1 MEVSLNPPDD
11 DMADRLTQQQF
22 APPTYTSLEVPYAP
36 LVHRNA
42 LPETR
47 IAEPGPK
54 KKGKRKST
62 AAEADANGSTDSP
75 KEKKQR
81 ISRSCDQCHGKRM
94 KCSGFKPCNNCTK
107 RERTCTYDRP
117 YVRGIAKTPP
127 PPPADGQA
135 RNLAQPVDE
144 FGREVRDRSWALRAC
159 DLCRTQKVSCSGKLP
174 CENCFNSRVAC
185 TFKLRAKQ
193 RDSMPPGEGGE
204 EGEGEGEDSEAE
216 GDGTELQNAQDGGNE
231 ATEYGGTFAVR
242 RIPLQDHET
251 YMLPHRYSD
260 PETPP
265 LAFLHKAWERMAYY
279 CKTPSRYGQEFGVQ
293 GDLVLPLSDQPFDT
307 TKPLEFPES
316 PVKWF
321 EMHNAFQNGWT
332 ETFHFLHRP
341 TVKSW
346 LERVWKNWTANV
358 PLENDLGPAKAT
370 IALMCMSIGTM
381 FYDRPWREAVRQK
394 MWDRLWTLNMGDQL
408 FLTTIRLTDAEPGP
422 PKLESIQARLL
433 QTLYLLCTC
442 RLSQAWYIFGNAV
455 HMLTQLGLHRR
466 RGRNR
471 GLGPDITDNPDYAKV
486 QCERRTFWATYI
498 IDKEIS
504 LMSGRP
510 CHFSNEAVDQE
521 FPDPVNDEDMGPE
534 GPFRP
539 HLGDCYLEAGTEQA
553 KLNQIIDKVMR
564 DVYTFREIPDEWR
577 LESAWRLGNE
587 LEQWKDQLPFMMCHL
602 KPSML
607 HTIFRR
613 QSTLLT
619 LAHCHAA
626 ILIYRPFM
634 TAPNP
639 ADGDKKQTADSAVRK
654 LIDAARVAVN
664 MCLALA
670 RDQDKR
676 DKSHFQAI
684 FFAHHVCFCAAAV
697 IFLLPHI
704 RTRQAMYGGS
714 HFRGYGKM
722 DAKLTELAEKAIV
735 ALVGQTNRYSPSRR
749 WAIIL
754 EELRDEAVRQVNG
767 VGRTP
772 AEQGQAQT
780 QPEREASEEGSDEAD
795 DQSPNDQLLE
805 DALRAH
811 WEADLARHALP
822 NQASAGEVTEP
833 PPPPTVHRLWDKWK
847 TTDWLDLDSA
857 AFGPISNF
865 EPPPPTPPSQPAP
878 QPATSPL
885 PAPQTDQNPVQ

>member
-1 MEVSLNPPDD
+1 MAHITQTPLFDRRNSWHFEWMGASALSVNPIITTRRRAPTAARVSPPTATTT
-11 DMADRLTQQQF
+11 MADQHQHTQQQF
-22 APPTYTSLEVPYAP
+22 APPTYASLEVPFAP
-36 LVHRNA
+36 PVHRNA

-54 KKGKRKST
+54 KKGKRKSN
-62 AAEADANGSTDSP
+62 AAEGDANGTTDSP

-107 RERTCTYDRP
+107 RDRACTYDRP
-117 YVRGIAKTPP
+117 YIRGIAKTPP

-204 EGEGEGEDSEAE
+204 EVEGEGEASEAE
-216 GDGTELQNAQDGGNE
+216 ADETELQENDS
-231 ATEYGGTFAVR
+231 TEYGGTFAVR
-242 RIPLQDHET
+242 RIPLQDHEN
-251 YMLPHRYSD
+251 YMLTNRYAD

-265 LAFLHKAWERMAYY
+265 LAFLHKAWERMARYQ
-279 CKTPSRYGQEFGVQ
+279 KIPTSYGQEYGVP
-293 GDLVLPLSDQPFDT
+293 GDLVMPPSDQPFDT
-307 TKPLEFPES
+307 TLPLAFPES
-316 PVKWF
+316 PTKWF
-321 EMHNAFQNGWT
+321 EMLNAFQNGWT

-346 LERVWKNWTANV
+346 LERVWKNWTANS
-358 PLENDLGPAKAT
+358 PLEKELGPAKAT

-408 FLTTIRLTDAEPGP
+408 FLATIRLTDSEPGP

-433 QTLYLLCTC
+433 QVLYLLCTC

-471 GLGPDITDNPDYAKV
+471 GLGRDMTVNPDYAKI
-486 QCERRTFWATYI
+486 QCERRTFWTAYI

-553 KLNQIIDKVMR
+553 KLNQIIDKIMR
-564 DVYTFREIPDEWR
+564 DVYTFREIPDDWR
-577 LESAWRLGNE
+577 LESATRLGNE
-587 LEQWKDQLPFMMCHL
+587 LEQWKEQLPFMMCHL

-626 ILIYRPFM
+626 ILVYRPFM
-634 TAPNP
+634 TAPYS
-639 ADGDKKQTADSAVRK
+639 ADAEKKQAADSAVRK
-654 LIDAARVAVN
+654 LLDAARIALN

-670 RDQDKR
+670 RDQEKR
-676 DKSHFQAI
+676 DKSHFQSI

-704 RTRQAMYGGS
+704 RTRQAMYGGT

-722 DAKLTELAEKAIV
+722 DSLLTETAEKAIG
-735 ALVGQTNRYSPSRR
+735 ALLKQTNRYSPSRR

-754 EELRDEAVRQVNG
+754 EELRDEAARQVTG
-767 VGRTP
+767 AGRTP
-772 AEQGQAQT
+772 AEQSQAQA
-780 QPEREASEEGSDEAD
+780 QVAGQGQGGSDDAD
-795 DQSPNDQLLE
+795 AQSPNEQLLE

-811 WEADLARHALP
+811 WEADLARHVLP
-822 NQASAGEVTEP
+822 NHPPAEVAEP
-833 PPPPTVHRLWDKWK
+833 PPPPLVYRLWDKWK
-847 TTDWLDLDSA
+847 TTDWIDLDSA
-857 AFGPISNF
+857 VS
-865 EPPPPTPPSQPAP
+865 
-878 QPATSPL
+878 
-885 PAPQTDQNPVQ
+885 